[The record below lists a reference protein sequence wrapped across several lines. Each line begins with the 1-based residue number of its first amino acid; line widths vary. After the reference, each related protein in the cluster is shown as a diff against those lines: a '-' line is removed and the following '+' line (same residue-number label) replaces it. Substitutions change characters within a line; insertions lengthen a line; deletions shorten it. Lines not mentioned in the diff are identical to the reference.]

1 MFGILNN
8 AALKIGFALLN
19 TNVDVD
25 TGPKRRQ
32 AHRQLVLLLLSI
44 HIYIY
49 YIYMYVYMFGTALT
63 SHSPFR
69 QHQAHTLRKVF
80 KVNFTKDVKICVL
93 NY

>member
-32 AHRQLVLLLLSI
+32 AHRQLVLLLLS
-44 HIYIY
+44 
-49 YIYMYVYMFGTALT
+49 MFRTALT